1 MPRAQRRRVS
11 KRLRRRRRLV
21 ISLATVLA
29 LIVLIGAGSYLY
41 IRYRFGQIGHVSVGG
56 LTAQSSGPE
65 NILLVGNN
73 SRCTL
78 TKYSSFYSKG
88 SQHFGTCSEV
98 GGGRSDVTM
107 VLHVDPAT
115 HRAYL
120 LSIPRDLWLPMP
132 NGNGLELRVDDA
144 LNSAERPYLHLPFG
158 PTLLVK
164 TIEQDLGI
172 PINHYVELNF
182 YTFEQVVNTLG
193 GVTLDFPT
201 KLVDHYSGLNITT
214 TGCQHLTGT
223 QALALVRARHLYYYN
238 PSTGTWDYD
247 GTGDLGRIVR
257 THIFLRALASQV
269 KSSAL
274 SNPITANALLGSLL
288 PALKVDPSFSLSDMV
303 SLALAF
309 RHVNPGSI
317 PSATLPVIIPSQ
329 STFTDPANPSNYQ
342 APGSIVMPWAQS
354 DLSVI
359 RQFLGS
365 EAPNLNAIRP
375 ASVTVAVRD
384 ASGVGNGSQ
393 LVAGLSQLGFPT
405 TNLGTATYAGTDSET
420 VVAYK
425 PGMLAQGERVLA
437 SLSGQAVL
445 AEGSANQPAD
455 VVITAGSTI
464 ATTATSAQTA
474 ALTTTSAPTATLTA
488 TSTTTP
494 PVGTL
499 VTSTQSLQQLA
510 SSNLWQANAS
520 GSEFWWDPRLCPAH
534 A

>member
-1 MPRAQRRRVS
+1 MT
-11 KRLRRRRRLV
+11 
-21 ISLATVLA
+21 LAVV
-29 LIVLIGAGSYLY
+29 IVLVALVAGGGYAYL
-41 IRYRFGQIGHVSVGG
+41 RYRFDQIGRVSVGG
-56 LTAQSSGPE
+56 LTASTSGPE

-78 TKYSSFYSKG
+78 KKYSGFYAKG

-107 VLHVDPAT
+107 LLHVDPAT

-132 NGNGLELRVDDA
+132 GGKGLELRVDDA

-164 TIEQDLGI
+164 TIEEDLGI

-193 GVTLDFPT
+193 GVSLDFPT
-201 KLVDHYSGLNITT
+201 ELVDHYSGLSITH
-214 TGCQHLTGT
+214 TGCQHLSGP

-238 PSTGTWDYD
+238 PSTGTWEYD

-269 KSSAL
+269 RRSAL

-288 PALKVDPSFSLSDMV
+288 PALKVDPSFTLSDMV

-309 RHVNPGSI
+309 RHVDPASI
-317 PSATLPVIIPSQ
+317 PSATLPVIIPS
-329 STFTDPANPSNYQ
+329 SPTFVDPANPTNYQ

-354 DLSVI
+354 DLATI
-359 RQFLGS
+359 EAFLGRS
-365 EAPNLNAIRP
+365 APNLARVRP
-375 ASVTVAVRD
+375 SSVTVAVRD
-384 ASGVGNGSQ
+384 ASGVGNGAV
-393 LVAGLSQLGFPT
+393 VAQGLAALGFPVRT
-405 TNLGTATYAGTDSET
+405 LGSAPWAGTDSET
-420 VVAYK
+420 VVAYR
-425 PGMLAQGERVLA
+425 PGMLLAGEKVLA
-437 SLSGQAVL
+437 SLDGQAIL
-445 AEGSANQPAD
+445 AEGSSNQPAD
-455 VVITAGSTI
+455 VVVTAGSTI
-464 ATTATSAQTA
+464 ATIAPSSSAQA
-474 ALTTTSAPTATLTA
+474 ASASSVPTITLGA
-488 TSTTTP
+488 GPLDAST
-494 PVGTL
+494 VL
-499 VTSTQSLQQLA
+499 ATSTQSLSQYA
-510 SSNLWQANAS
+510 ASNLWQASAN
-520 GSEFWWDPRLCPAH
+520 GSEFWWDPRLCPAG